1 RGSRPQGR
9 RRRRHHRRAWFRI
22 PVYLLG
28 TGEFVIWHV
37 AHRRA
42 PDGIR
47 AYRHR
52 DGVVPKTALETA
64 RPHGTACLADGSAGG
79 ERNRVFHVCDTSRAA
94 VGCIGYLGAVSG
106 QHSGASGDFL
116 ARTGARLAGCGP
128 RARGGLGDDGR
139 GRLTAHTSSIT
150 NCTLSAITRVATTA
164 AAAVVTGWLAKPA
177 IKDSRDVNQIN
188 GIKANGMPADSTT
201 CDNTSALLAST
212 PSARIN
218 SAGSTVTA
226 RRTSMGIRRF

>member
-1 RGSRPQGR
+1 SRPQGR
-9 RRRRHHRRAWFRI
+9 RRRRRHRRAWFLI

-64 RPHGTACLADGSAGG
+64 RPHGAACLADGSAGG
-79 ERNRVFHVCDTSRAA
+79 ERNRVFHVCDTSRTA
-94 VGCIGYLGAVSG
+94 VGRIGYLGAVSG

-128 RARGGLGDDGR
+128 RGRGGLGDAGR
-139 GRLTAHTSSIT
+139 GRLMAHASSIT
-150 NCTLSAITRVATTA
+150 NCTSRGITNVATA
-164 AAAVVTGWLAKPA
+164 AGAAVVTGRLAQSA
-177 IKDSRDVNQIN
+177 ITDRLDVNQIN
-188 GIKANGMPADSTT
+188 GI
-201 CDNTSALLAST
+201 
-212 PSARIN
+212 
-218 SAGSTVTA
+218 
-226 RRTSMGIRRF
+226 